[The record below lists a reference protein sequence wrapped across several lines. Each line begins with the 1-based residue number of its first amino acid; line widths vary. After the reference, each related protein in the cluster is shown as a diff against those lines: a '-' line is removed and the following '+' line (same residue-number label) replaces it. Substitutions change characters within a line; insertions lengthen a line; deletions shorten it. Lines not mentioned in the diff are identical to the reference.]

1 MGARAATGI
10 PHEVATLVQSIGSL
24 ACTISDTTCRVIIG
38 IDELS
43 YEETFA
49 VFHFIEA
56 AFGIIDSGAS
66 LVAAGAN
73 VAKQDE
79 VSFPA
84 GIVSKVAFGCFIITK
99 ITELAYKYDPT
110 KK

>member
-10 PHEVATLVQSIGSL
+10 PHEVAAFVQSIGSL

-56 AFGIIDSGAS
+56 AFGVIDSGAS

-73 VAKQDE
+73 VGKQDE
-79 VSFPA
+79 VSFCDERVTWTTV
-84 GIVSKVAFGCFIITK
+84 G
-99 ITELAYKYDPT
+99 
-110 KK
+110 